1 VRGQREAA
9 GVHRNHALNRQILPP
24 RAEIALRDVPI
35 EGEKPCICWAFRAAR
50 QLLDICRDHLGR
62 VSAALGSVVM
72 FFAAGAVGAAAVGA
86 LDLLSSLT
94 PDKSNAAKTGVK
106 QTNSL
111 FDLGTTTSATN
122 TATITS
128 STPTQTGALSPSTFN
143 ALLSA
148 QNANG
153 KANPSDALKD
163 LFAQIDT
170 NGDGKITKAEFE
182 DKLGAGGTNIAAAD
196 NVFDKM
202 DADSDGSVSLDEM
215 ASALK
220 PKGGHPHAHRAGGGA
235 DALMQALQ
243 GASSTSTT
251 NSDGS
256 ITTTL
261 TYGDGSK
268 ITISQPAAAGTST
281 SASSQ
286 YNLVDKMMQRQTDA
300 LAAAAKQSVSV
311 KV

>member
-1 VRGQREAA
+1 
-9 GVHRNHALNRQILPP
+9 
-24 RAEIALRDVPI
+24 
-35 EGEKPCICWAFRAAR
+35 
-50 QLLDICRDHLGR
+50 
-62 VSAALGSVVM
+62 M
-72 FFAAGAVGAAAVGA
+72 FFAAGAVGAAAAAAGTAV
-86 LDLLSSLT
+86 DLLSSLT
-94 PDKSNAAKTGVK
+94 PGKSGSTTGVK
-106 QTNSL
+106 QTNSIFAL
-111 FDLGTTTSATN
+111 NGSSGDTSVLTPAN
-122 TATITS
+122 STA
-128 STPTQTGALSPSTFN
+128 PAPAGALSPSTCN

-148 QNANG
+148 QDSTG
-153 KANPSDALKD
+153 KASPSDALKD

-196 NVFDKM
+196 NVFNKM

-215 ASALK
+215 ASALRG
-220 PKGGHPHAHRAGGGA
+220 KGGGHNQAYRAGGGA

-261 TYGDGSK
+261 TYADGSK
-268 ITISQPAAAGTST
+268 ITLSQPAASSTST

-286 YNLVDKMMQRQTDA
+286 YNLVEKMMQRQTDA
-300 LAAAAKQSVSV
+300 LATAAKQSVSV

>member
-1 VRGQREAA
+1 
-9 GVHRNHALNRQILPP
+9 
-24 RAEIALRDVPI
+24 
-35 EGEKPCICWAFRAAR
+35 
-50 QLLDICRDHLGR
+50 
-62 VSAALGSVVM
+62 M
-72 FFAAGAVGAAAVGA
+72 FFATGAIGAAAAAAGSA

-94 PDKSNAAKTGVK
+94 PGKSGSATTGVK
-106 QTNSL
+106 QPGSIFGLTDPTGL
-111 FDLGTTTSATN
+111 
-122 TATITS
+122 
-128 STPTQTGALSPSTFN
+128 TQTLTPATSTGSAPSGTLSPSTFN
-143 ALLSA
+143 ALLAS
-148 QNANG
+148 QD
-153 KANPSDALKD
+153 PTSSSPTDALKD

-182 DKLGAGGTNIAAAD
+182 DKLGAGGTNIQAAD

-202 DADSDGSVSLDEM
+202 DTNGDGSVSLDEM

-220 PKGGHPHAHRAGGGA
+220 GKGGGHHAHHSGGGGGGGGA

-261 TYGDGSK
+261 TYADGTK
-268 ITISQPAAAGTST
+268 LTMSQPAS
-281 SASSQ
+281 SASSNSASTQ
-286 YNLVDKMMQRQTDA
+286 YNLVEKMMQRQTDA
-300 LAAAAKQSVSV
+300 LATAAKQSVSV

>member
-1 VRGQREAA
+1 MV
-9 GVHRNHALNRQILPP
+9 
-24 RAEIALRDVPI
+24 
-35 EGEKPCICWAFRAAR
+35 
-50 QLLDICRDHLGR
+50 
-62 VSAALGSVVM
+62 
-72 FFAAGAVGAAAVGA
+72 FAAGAIGAAAVGA

-111 FDLGTTTSATN
+111 FDLGTTTGATS

-128 STPTQTGALSPSTFN
+128 TSPTQAGALSPSTFN

-148 QNANG
+148 QDANG
-153 KANPSDALKD
+153 KASPSDALKD
-163 LFAQIDT
+163 LFGQIDT

-202 DADSDGSVSLDEM
+202 DADGDGSVSLDEM
-215 ASALK
+215 ATALK
-220 PKGGHPHAHRAGGGA
+220 RKSGGHHHAHHGGGSGGA

-256 ITTTL
+256 TTTTL
-261 TYGDGSK
+261 TYADGSK
-268 ITISQPAAAGTST
+268 VTISQPASSTTST
-281 SASSQ
+281 GASTQ
-286 YNLVDKMMQRQTDA
+286 YNLVERLVQRQADA
-300 LAAAAKQSVSV
+300 LAATANQSVSV

>member
-1 VRGQREAA
+1 
-9 GVHRNHALNRQILPP
+9 
-24 RAEIALRDVPI
+24 
-35 EGEKPCICWAFRAAR
+35 
-50 QLLDICRDHLGR
+50 
-62 VSAALGSVVM
+62 M
-72 FFAAGAVGAAAVGA
+72 FFAAGAIGAAAVGA
-86 LDLLSSLT
+86 LDILSSLT
-94 PDKSNAAKTGVK
+94 PDKSGAAKTGVK

-111 FDLGTTTSATN
+111 FDLGTTASAS

-128 STPTQTGALSPSTFN
+128 ARSAQAGTLSPSTFN

-148 QNANG
+148 QDANG
-153 KANPSDALKD
+153 KAIPSDALKD

-196 NVFDKM
+196 NVFNKM
-202 DADSDGSVSLDEM
+202 DADSDGSVNLDEM
-215 ASALK
+215 ATALK
-220 PKGGHPHAHRAGGGA
+220 PKDADHHHAHRAGGGA
-235 DALMQALQ
+235 DALMEALQ

-261 TYGDGSK
+261 TYADGSRV
-268 ITISQPAAAGTST
+268 TISQPASSSTST
-281 SASSQ
+281 SASTQ
-286 YNLVDKMMQRQTDA
+286 YNLVERLVQRQADA
-300 LAAAAKQSVSV
+300 LAASAKQSVSV

>member
-1 VRGQREAA
+1 M
-9 GVHRNHALNRQILPP
+9 IY
-24 RAEIALRDVPI
+24 
-35 EGEKPCICWAFRAAR
+35 
-50 QLLDICRDHLGR
+50 
-62 VSAALGSVVM
+62 
-72 FFAAGAVGAAAVGA
+72 AAGAIGAAAASA

-94 PDKSNAAKTGVK
+94 PDKSNAVKTGVK

-122 TATITS
+122 TTTITS
-128 STPTQTGALSPSTFN
+128 ASSTQAGALSPSTFN

-148 QNANG
+148 QDANG
-153 KANPSDALKD
+153 KASPSDSLKD

-202 DADSDGSVSLDEM
+202 DADNNGSVSLDEM

-220 PKGGHPHAHRAGGGA
+220 KGGGGHHRAHHAGGGGGGA

-261 TYGDGSK
+261 TYADGSK
-268 ITISQPAAAGTST
+268 ITLSQPASSTTTST
-281 SASSQ
+281 GASTQ
-286 YNLVDKMMQRQTDA
+286 YNLVEKLVQRQADA
-300 LAAAAKQSVSV
+300 LASSAKQSVSV
-311 KV
+311 KA

>member
-1 VRGQREAA
+1 
-9 GVHRNHALNRQILPP
+9 
-24 RAEIALRDVPI
+24 
-35 EGEKPCICWAFRAAR
+35 
-50 QLLDICRDHLGR
+50 
-62 VSAALGSVVM
+62 M
-72 FFAAGAVGAAAVGA
+72 FFAAGAIGAAAVGA
-86 LDLLSSLT
+86 LDILSSLT
-94 PDKSNAAKTGVK
+94 PDKSGAAKTGVK

-111 FDLGTTTSATN
+111 FDLGTTTSASS
-122 TATITS
+122 TATVTS
-128 STPTQTGALSPSTFN
+128 TGSAQAGTLSPSTFN

-148 QNANG
+148 QDANG
-153 KANPSDALKD
+153 KASPSDALKD

-202 DADSDGSVSLDEM
+202 DADSDGSVNLDEM
-215 ASALK
+215 ATALK
-220 PKGGHPHAHRAGGGA
+220 PKDAGHHHAHRAGGGA
-235 DALMQALQ
+235 DALMEALQ

-261 TYGDGSK
+261 TYADGSK
-268 ITISQPAAAGTST
+268 VTISQPASSSTST
-281 SASSQ
+281 SASTQ
-286 YNLVDKMMQRQTDA
+286 YNLVERLVQRQADA
-300 LAAAAKQSVSV
+300 LAASAKQSVSV

>member
-1 VRGQREAA
+1 M
-9 GVHRNHALNRQILPP
+9 NRQILPQ
-24 RAEIALRDVPI
+24 RAEIALPDMPLSP
-35 EGEKPCICWAFRAAR
+35 EKPRICGIFEAAQ
-50 QLLDICRDHLGR
+50 QLLDICRDDLGR
-62 VSAALGSVVM
+62 VRAALGSVAM
-72 FFAAGAVGAAAVGA
+72 LFAAGAVGAAAVGA

-111 FDLGTTTSATN
+111 FDLGATTGATN
-122 TATITS
+122 TSTITS
-128 STPTQTGALSPSTFN
+128 TAPTQAGALSPSTFN
-143 ALLSA
+143 ALLST
-148 QNANG
+148 QDANG
-153 KANPSDALKD
+153 KASPSDALKN
-163 LFAQIDT
+163 LFGQIDT

-202 DADSDGSVSLDEM
+202 DADGDGSVSLDEM
-215 ASALK
+215 ATALK
-220 PKGGHPHAHRAGGGA
+220 PKGGGHHHAHRAGGGA
-235 DALMQALQ
+235 DAVMEALQ

-261 TYGDGSK
+261 TYADGSK
-268 ITISQPAAAGTST
+268 VTISQPASSTTST
-281 SASSQ
+281 GASTQ
-286 YNLVDKMMQRQTDA
+286 YNLVERLVQRQTDA
-300 LAAAAKQSVSV
+300 LASSARQSVSV

>member
-1 VRGQREAA
+1 
-9 GVHRNHALNRQILPP
+9 
-24 RAEIALRDVPI
+24 
-35 EGEKPCICWAFRAAR
+35 
-50 QLLDICRDHLGR
+50 
-62 VSAALGSVVM
+62 M
-72 FFAAGAVGAAAVGA
+72 FFAAGAVGAAAVAAGTA
-86 LDLLSSLT
+86 LDILSSLT
-94 PDKSNAAKTGVK
+94 PDKSGAAKTGVK

-111 FDLGTTTSATN
+111 FDLGTTTSASS

-128 STPTQTGALSPSTFN
+128 TGSAQAGTLSPSTFN

-148 QNANG
+148 QDANG
-153 KANPSDALKD
+153 KAIPSDALKD

-196 NVFDKM
+196 NVFNKM
-202 DADSDGSVSLDEM
+202 DADSDGSVNLDEM
-215 ASALK
+215 ATALK
-220 PKGGHPHAHRAGGGA
+220 PKDASHHHAHRAGGGA
-235 DALMQALQ
+235 DALMEALQ

-261 TYGDGSK
+261 TYADGSK
-268 ITISQPAAAGTST
+268 VTISQPASSGTST
-281 SASSQ
+281 SASTQ
-286 YNLVDKMMQRQTDA
+286 YNLVERLVQRQADA
-300 LAAAAKQSVSV
+300 LAASAKQSVSV

>member
-1 VRGQREAA
+1 MV
-9 GVHRNHALNRQILPP
+9 
-24 RAEIALRDVPI
+24 
-35 EGEKPCICWAFRAAR
+35 
-50 QLLDICRDHLGR
+50 
-62 VSAALGSVVM
+62 
-72 FFAAGAVGAAAVGA
+72 FAAGAIGAAAIGA
-86 LDLLSSLT
+86 LDMLASLT

-106 QTNSL
+106 QTSSL
-111 FDLGTTTSATN
+111 FDLGTTSSATN
-122 TATITS
+122 AAGVTS
-128 STPTQTGALSPSTFN
+128 TGPAQAGALSPSTFN

-148 QNANG
+148 QDANG
-153 KANPSDALKD
+153 KASPSDSLKD

-202 DADSDGSVSLDEM
+202 DADGDGSVSLNEM

-220 PKGGHPHAHRAGGGA
+220 PKGGGHQHAHSAGGGA
-235 DALMQALQ
+235 DALMEALQ
-243 GASSTSTT
+243 GASSSSAT

-261 TYGDGSK
+261 TYADGSK
-268 ITISQPAAAGTST
+268 VTISQPASATTST
-281 SASSQ
+281 GASTQ
-286 YNLVDKMMQRQTDA
+286 YNLVERMVQRQTDA
-300 LAAAAKQSVSV
+300 LAATAKQSVSL

>member
-1 VRGQREAA
+1 
-9 GVHRNHALNRQILPP
+9 
-24 RAEIALRDVPI
+24 
-35 EGEKPCICWAFRAAR
+35 
-50 QLLDICRDHLGR
+50 
-62 VSAALGSVVM
+62 M

-111 FDLGTTTSATN
+111 FDVGTTTSATN
-122 TATITS
+122 TATTTS
-128 STPTQTGALSPSTFN
+128 STPTQAGALSPSTFN

-148 QNANG
+148 QDANG

-163 LFAQIDT
+163 LFAQIDI

-196 NVFDKM
+196 NVFNKM

-220 PKGGHPHAHRAGGGA
+220 KGGGHHHAHHAGGGGGGGA

-268 ITISQPAAAGTST
+268 ITISQPAASGTST